1 MITKVNVTT
10 SATLISAARK
20 RRFFALQNQSDVDIF
35 VAFTSEADQV
45 TGAAG
50 AKPGLKLAPGEP
62 LLFGENPSMIRYAND
77 TAIYAIHEGS
87 GDKVLV
93 LHEI

>member
-1 MITKVNVTT
+1 MITKINVTT
-10 SATLISAARK
+10 SATLVSAARK

-35 VAFTSEADQV
+35 VAFTPDADEV

-50 AKPGLKLAPGEP
+50 AKPGLKLEPGEP
-62 LLFGENPSMIRYAND
+62 LLFGENSSMLRYAND
-77 TAIYAIHEGS
+77 HGIHAIHEGS